1 MIAELIYRLFHAR
14 TAAHILHLQTRSF
27 AAHKALNEF
36 YDGIVDLA
44 DSIAEGYQGEHGL
57 IDFSGKS
64 RYTQNSDAVATIS
77 ELKEWIEHN
86 RYEAVEAED
95 TYLQNII
102 DEVVQ
107 LCSETIYKL
116 KFLK

>member
-14 TAAHILHLQTRSF
+14 TAAHVLHLQSRSY

-36 YDGIVDLA
+36 YDEIVDLA

-57 IDFSGKS
+57 IDFTGKN
-64 RYTQNSDAVATIS
+64 RYVQESDALKMIS
-77 ELKEWIEHN
+77 ELKEWIEQN
-86 RYEAVEAED
+86 RYEAIEAED
-95 TYLQNII
+95 TFLQNIV

-116 KFLK
+116 KFLR